1 MPLDSPSFKDRS
13 ILRSFD
19 VAFLVAVL
27 GEAGKHARAAVGVA
41 SLPFGVAVEIDA
53 VFEIRL

>member
-1 MPLDSPSFKDRS
+1 LQSLPLDSPSFKDRS

-27 GEAGKHARAAVGVA
+27 GEVPDPN
-41 SLPFGVAVEIDA
+41 LPDQIGA
-53 VFEIRL
+53 